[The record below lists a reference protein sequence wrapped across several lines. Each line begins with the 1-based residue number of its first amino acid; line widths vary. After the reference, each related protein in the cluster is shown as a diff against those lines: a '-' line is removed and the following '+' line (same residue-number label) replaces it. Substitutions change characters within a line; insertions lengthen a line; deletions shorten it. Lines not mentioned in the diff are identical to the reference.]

1 MKAKVFVISHK
12 DYWMPSDR
20 MYLPLQVGINREK
33 IDGFLQDNLGNNI
46 ADKNASFCELTALY
60 WIWKNYKENIEY
72 VGLCHYRRYFGKHKI
87 LFGSFEKRANMIY
100 NSDEISQLL
109 QNIDIILPKKRKNT

>member
-46 ADKNASFCELTALY
+46 ADKNASFCE
-60 WIWKNYKENIEY
+60 I
-72 VGLCHYRRYFGKHKI
+72 G
-87 LFGSFEKRANMIY
+87 RAHV
-100 NSDEISQLL
+100 
-109 QNIDIILPKKRKNT
+109 